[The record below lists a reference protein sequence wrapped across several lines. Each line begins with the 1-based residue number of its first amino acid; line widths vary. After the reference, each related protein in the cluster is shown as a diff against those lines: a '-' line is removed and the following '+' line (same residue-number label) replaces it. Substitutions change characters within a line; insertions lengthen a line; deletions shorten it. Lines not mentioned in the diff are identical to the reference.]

1 MSFFRKVKAFRKD
14 VAAETSRKL
23 QKETPREPTK
33 SRPVKESIAT
43 AGKIERV
50 PYAVKTESVY
60 AYTEANVV
68 KKPYTPKKDR
78 IQYPS
83 KGALTPE
90 EAIAQ
95 VEPGSE
101 PCCPFCDRA
110 ASITTA
116 DDFYKS
122 TKKYNSC
129 VWYCAHCER
138 VYVTTYEGTS
148 TPKGTLAD
156 DDTRRLRRICHLVTE
171 YKKKEEKLSHEQY
184 YEWIATIIHVPTHEA
199 YIGYLSLDKCRELV
213 KSVNRHIYE
222 ERYAYIF
229 NTIPS
234 KEKMPAKYR
243 LKKKAS

>member
-1 MSFFRKVKAFRKD
+1 MSLFRKVKAFGKE
-14 VAAETSRKL
+14 VAAETNRKL
-23 QKETPREPTK
+23 LKEPQREPTK
-33 SRPVKESIAT
+33 SRPVKES
-43 AGKIERV
+43 AG
-50 PYAVKTESVY
+50 YAGNAENIPKTGKTESVY
-60 AYTEANVV
+60 AYSKANVV
-68 KKPYTPKKDR
+68 KKPYTPKKER
-78 IQYPS
+78 VQYPS
-83 KGALTPE
+83 KGTLTPE

-101 PCCPFCDRA
+101 PCCPFCDRT

-116 DDFYKS
+116 DDFYKT

-129 VWYCAHCER
+129 VWFCAHCER

-156 DDTRRLRRICHLVTE
+156 DETRRLRRICHLVTE
-171 YKKKEEKLSHEQY
+171 YKKKEERLSHERY

-213 KSVNRHIYE
+213 KSVNRNIYE

-229 NTIPS
+229 NTIPT
-234 KEKMPAKYR
+234 KEKMPEKYR

>member
-1 MSFFRKVKAFRKD
+1 MSLFRKVKAFGKE
-14 VAAETSRKL
+14 VAAETNRKL
-23 QKETPREPTK
+23 QKEPQREPTK
-33 SRPVKESIAT
+33 SRPVKESAWY
-43 AGKIERV
+43 AGNAENIPKTG
-50 PYAVKTESVY
+50 KTESVY
-60 AYTEANVV
+60 AYSKANGV
-68 KKPYTPKKDR
+68 KKPYTPKKER
-78 IQYPS
+78 VQYPS
-83 KGALTPE
+83 KGTLTPE

-101 PCCPFCDRA
+101 PCCPFCDRT

-116 DDFYKS
+116 DDFYKT

-129 VWYCAHCER
+129 VWFCAHCER

-156 DDTRRLRRICHLVTE
+156 DETRRLRRICHLVTE
-171 YKKKEEKLSHEQY
+171 YKKKEERLSHERY

-213 KSVNRHIYE
+213 KSVNRNIYE

-229 NTIPS
+229 NTIPT
-234 KEKMPAKYR
+234 KEKMPEKYR